1 MIIWTP
7 ILTWTIFSILSI
19 GIIKFKYKEVDV
31 GDLILS
37 IVSGPIMFL
46 MLIAFILMDSGI
58 MNKRIL

>member
-1 MIIWTP
+1 MIIWAP